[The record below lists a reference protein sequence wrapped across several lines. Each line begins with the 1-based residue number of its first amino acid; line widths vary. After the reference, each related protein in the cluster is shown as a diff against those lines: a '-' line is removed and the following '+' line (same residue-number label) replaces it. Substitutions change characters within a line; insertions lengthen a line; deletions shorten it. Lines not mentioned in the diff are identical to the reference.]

1 MNIIYIVICP
11 QCKTRLK
18 VRKTESLSQGS
29 RFKCPKCDAVFVAKK
44 PAAETTTDD
53 FVLQI
58 NKNGTV
64 LEFKGQLENN
74 LFTATDEIL
83 GKNIHDVITLDV
95 AQPIMRCIEK
105 ALQTGELQR
114 FECQSLLSDQHYEFK
129 FITHGEDKVLT
140 IITNISD
147 YKNAAEKANYL
158 AYYDTLTNLPN
169 RYLFNDR
176 LQQAITHVER
186 EKKLLALLFLD
197 LDNFKQIN
205 DSIGHKAG
213 DQLLRSVA
221 DRLVKS
227 VRATDSVTHL
237 SKADSEFMVA
247 RLGGDEFTVLL
258 NKIGNIEEPAMVA
271 GRILEMLA
279 EPFIIGAHELYVT
292 ASMGIA
298 VYPFDGKDL
307 ETLLI
312 NADVA
317 MYQAKKLG
325 RNSYQYYSES
335 MNKFTFERF
344 TVENKL
350 RKALDHNEFMLF
362 YQPQINIQN
371 GNIIGVEALIRWLQP
386 DLVLTRPG
394 EFIPLAE
401 QTGLIIPMGAWIL
414 RVACEQ
420 NRAWQKAGLTPM
432 LMTVN
437 VSSIQFSQNNFVE
450 TVAQI
455 LKDTGLDPQYLQLE
469 LTESTIMQ
477 NSQNTINK
485 LQALQTMGVQTS
497 IDDFGTGY
505 SSLKYLKHFPLDT
518 LKIDTSFVRDLM
530 TSATDQSIVKAIITL
545 AHNFNLKVIAEGVE
559 LREQLDYLREC
570 GCEAVQGYFICP
582 PVNSIALAQFAKKKK
597 YF

>member
-1 MNIIYIVICP
+1 MICP

-29 RFKCPKCDAVFVAKK
+29 RFKCPKCSAVFVAKK

-147 YKNAAEKANYL
+147 YKNASEKANYL

-213 DQLLRSVA
+213 DQLLRGVA
-221 DRLVKS
+221 DRLMKS

-258 NKIGNIEEPAMVA
+258 DKIGNIEEPAMVA

-279 EPFIIGAHELYVT
+279 EPFIIGAHELFIT

-298 VYPFDGKDL
+298 VYPYDGKDL

-350 RKALDHNEFMLF
+350 RKALDQNEFMLF

-485 LQALQTMGVQTS
+485 LQALQRMGVQTS

-559 LREQLDYLREC
+559 SREQLDYLRAC